1 MEKRMSGTLTFA
13 HLPAL
18 AKASVPDHSTAY
30 SPELSLWRETMPGG
44 YHWSG
49 LLRRGNSLRMTC
61 GGDDANVSA
70 LFFNHEDR
78 NERYNMPD
86 TLKQQETAYLRE
98 GLVCYSDM
106 GRVLC
111 SIAKS
116 SCPWHDTMGG
126 MSNATVAAS
135 KYGVHRY
142 QEHRNAMYRNAYDGF
157 LTQLGKWGMGKRDI
171 VANVNF
177 FSKIFVD
184 PDGAFKFVRGNSK
197 KGDFIDLRFEMNT
210 IVVLSTCQHR
220 LDPNPDYA
228 PVAVELECWRSG
240 TAGKDDPCRLGLPEN
255 GRGFIQTER
264 YFL

>member
-1 MEKRMSGTLTFA
+1 MSKTLTFDD
-13 HLPAL
+13 LPPL
-18 AKASVPDHSTAY
+18 TKASVPEHSAAY
-30 SPELSLWRETMPGG
+30 DAELSLWTETMPGG
-44 YHWSG
+44 AHWSG
-49 LLRRGNSLRMTC
+49 LIRRGNTLRITC
-61 GGDDANVSA
+61 TGDNANVSA
-70 LFFNHEDR
+70 LFYNHDDR
-78 NERYNMPD
+78 VERYNMPD
-86 TLKQQETAYLRE
+86 SLKQQATSHLRE

-116 SCPWHDTMGG
+116 SCAWHDTMGG
-126 MSNATVAAS
+126 VSRDEHVAQ

-171 VANVNF
+171 VSNVNF
-177 FSKIFVD
+177 FSKISVD
-184 PDGAFKFVRGNSK
+184 PEGEFVFESQNSK
-197 KGDFIDLRFEMNT
+197 KSDFVDLRFEMNA

-220 LDPNPDYA
+220 YDPNPEYS

-240 TAGKDDPCRLGLPEN
+240 TAGKDDPCRIGLPEN

-264 YFL
+264 YYL